1 MISGCH
7 GRSTSFNSNIMKT
20 RHVALAMGLT
30 ISLSAAAS
38 AADKKPMHEGPSVS
52 IPANE
57 IKFVDTGVNS
67 DGKELKAGPAY
78 GNLANGR
85 HGTFVR
91 APAGFKSAP
100 HTHTEDYYAVVLKG
114 VGANY
119 QAGGKVVPL
128 PVGSYWFQRGEESH
142 VTECISDTDCLF
154 FLVQPG
160 KFDYVLSK

>member
-1 MISGCH
+1 VTVTIIQH
-7 GRSTSFNSNIMKT
+7 HFYITTIMNMKK
-20 RHVALAMGLT
+20 VIIAMGLAFGVS
-30 ISLSAAAS
+30 IVAS
-38 AADKKPMHEGPSVS
+38 AADKPVHEGPSVS
-52 IPANE
+52 VPASE
-57 IKFVDTGVNS
+57 IKFVDTGVKS

-119 QAGGKVVPL
+119 QADGKAVPL
-128 PVGSYWFQRGEESH
+128 PAGSYWFQRGEESH
-142 VTECISDTDCLF
+142 VTECLSDTDCLF